1 MRAAAPEQPAGR
13 RLGSL
18 LTWAGADRSGSLTA
32 ALERVIN
39 RGGGAVVGLVMVFY
53 VSPREM
59 GFYAAAFLVYTLA
72 LALGDSAV
80 RQAAA
85 PLWHSPDGAVTLRRS
100 AALSAALTG
109 SAMVL
114 FGVLAFTVGTAGWQ
128 HAGWAAALGLAGVLS
143 ASGLPRVTYAEAMG
157 RWSFLARQQF
167 IASCISIVVGAALVP
182 FVGIGGGFAQT
193 IVCEGVFFLRLPRP
207 GTSVGAAV
215 REETFGVPQIAHTS
229 MNNALG
235 WVQGQLERV
244 VIGLTSG
251 PVLLG
256 YYAIAFQFSRS
267 LSDPA
272 ATGLMSWLRNA
283 LSPADSDQS
292 SVFDSAL
299 RRAAAFGLAL
309 QAVTFLAFL
318 VPLTLLLPDT
328 WTTSLKMAVVLSASL
343 PMVLVQWSMS
353 AMLLLQQRSR
363 DLFPWQILGVL
374 LTLGCGLLFPVS
386 IWVGVGSLVL
396 RDLLLTAGRAWLT
409 RSYLRGRT
417 LGVLGAAAVAG
428 LALAGVAWGVVAM
441 LRPHVLFNL

>member
-1 MRAAAPEQPAGR
+1 
-13 RLGSL
+13 
-18 LTWAGADRSGSLTA
+18 
-32 ALERVIN
+32 
-39 RGGGAVVGLVMVFY
+39 
-53 VSPREM
+53 
-59 GFYAAAFLVYTLA
+59 
-72 LALGDSAV
+72 
-80 RQAAA
+80 
-85 PLWHSPDGAVTLRRS
+85 
-100 AALSAALTG
+100 
-109 SAMVL
+109 
-114 FGVLAFTVGTAGWQ
+114 
-128 HAGWAAALGLAGVLS
+128 
-143 ASGLPRVTYAEAMG
+143 
-157 RWSFLARQQF
+157 
-167 IASCISIVVGAALVP
+167 
-182 FVGIGGGFAQT
+182 
-193 IVCEGVFFLRLPRP
+193 
-207 GTSVGAAV
+207 
-215 REETFGVPQIAHTS
+215 